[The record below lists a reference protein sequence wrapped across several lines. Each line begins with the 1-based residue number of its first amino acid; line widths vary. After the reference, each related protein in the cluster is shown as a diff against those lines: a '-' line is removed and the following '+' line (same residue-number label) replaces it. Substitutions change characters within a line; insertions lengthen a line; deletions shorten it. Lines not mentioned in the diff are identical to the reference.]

1 MDGIGFVRRGLFLG
15 LSAGVAATAAA
26 QTPAASV
33 KHPAPQYHRAAPTN
47 LGWQYYRLPGGPY
60 ITPGVG
66 RGALVGPA
74 WGPGWGGSFPGFFG
88 IPGAAGSVWTNNL
101 SLYGPPIPTYAPVPG
116 VFGQNDMSRLFFDQ
130 PPPGRFYAL
139 GYGAGLGWAGR
150 YSPSPRG
157 PVTVGV
163 YPPAASSVSVV
174 GNDGS
179 TPANVIRVCV
189 KLHNPDAA
197 LWVERQP
204 LALTGTERV
213 FESSGLE
220 AGQSYRYELI
230 ARWKTG
236 GRDQAETRTVTAR
249 PGELVTVDFTVAE

>member
-1 MDGIGFVRRGLFLG
+1 MDGLGFVRRGLILG
-15 LSAGVAATAAA
+15 LSAGVSATAAA
-26 QTPAASV
+26 QAKPHPAAPS
-33 KHPAPQYHRAAPTN
+33 HLN
-47 LGWQYYRLPGGPY
+47 WQYYRVPNGPS
-60 ITPGVG
+60 IAPGVG
-66 RGALVGPA
+66 RGAFVGPA
-74 WGPGWGGSFPGFFG
+74 WGPGFAGGFPGFFG

-130 PPPGRFYAL
+130 PPPSRFY
-139 GYGAGLGWAGR
+139 GYGGGFGYGPGLGWGGR

-157 PVTVGV
+157 PVSVGV
-163 YPPAASSVSVV
+163 YPPAASSVTVQ

-179 TPANVIRVCV
+179 SPAGVIRVCV
-189 KLHNPDAA
+189 KLHTPEAV
-197 LWVERQP
+197 LWVERQELKLP
-204 LALTGTERV
+204 GTERV

-230 ARWKTG
+230 AKWKTG

-249 PGELVTVDFTVAE
+249 PGELVTVDFTVPE